1 KGTKDGISIFLSDKA
16 SISELQQELTQ
27 LLADQKQ
34 NPYSGEKLEVQV
46 QIGNRLFS
54 EEEEREISTIIHE
67 NSQMKISA
75 FYSNVM
81 SKDEAKKWKENDQI
95 FSMATIIRSGQV
107 VQVPGDFLLIGDVN
121 PGGQIRSNGNVFV
134 LGNIKGIIH
143 AGFEGNGNAIVAG
156 KFLYPSQ
163 VRIADKVYGF
173 DSEDYKEVTETDL
186 FSAFVNDAGEIV
198 IDGIHKI
205 RKIRPE
211 ISNFQ
216 GGR

>member
-1 KGTKDGISIFLSDKA
+1 
-16 SISELQQELTQ
+16 
-27 LLADQKQ
+27 
-34 NPYSGEKLEVQV
+34 
-46 QIGNRLFS
+46 
-54 EEEEREISTIIHE
+54 
-67 NSQMKISA
+67 
-75 FYSNVM
+75 
-81 SKDEAKKWKENDQI
+81 
-95 FSMATIIRSGQV
+95 ATIIRSGQV

-143 AGFEGNGNAIVAG
+143 AGFEGNENAVVAG

-163 VRIADKVYGF
+163 VRIAGKVYGF

-186 FSAFVNDAGEIV
+186 FSAFVNDVGEIV

>member
-1 KGTKDGISIFLSDKA
+1 
-16 SISELQQELTQ
+16 
-27 LLADQKQ
+27 
-34 NPYSGEKLEVQV
+34 
-46 QIGNRLFS
+46 
-54 EEEEREISTIIHE
+54 
-67 NSQMKISA
+67 
-75 FYSNVM
+75 
-81 SKDEAKKWKENDQI
+81 
-95 FSMATIIRSGQV
+95 
-107 VQVPGDFLLIGDVN
+107 
-121 PGGQIRSNGNVFV
+121 
-134 LGNIKGIIH
+134 
-143 AGFEGNGNAIVAG
+143 
-156 KFLYPSQ
+156 LYPSQ